1 MNAKSAKLFMLLTL
15 AVFSWSTAS
24 AEMNGGQIL
33 DATINSAVEGF
44 FTESERQLI
53 SEYYRNHRQDNNYAD
68 KGKHKKKKGKKQKGL
83 PPGLAKKQ
91 QLPPGLQKQLERNG
105 TLPPGLAKR
114 ELPQDLESRLPPV
127 PEGMERVIADTN
139 VILVE
144 KASGIIRDIIKDI
157 VQ

>member
-1 MNAKSAKLFMLLTL
+1 MLLTL

-53 SEYYRNHRQDNNYAD
+53 SEYYRKHRQDNDYAD
-68 KGKHKKKKGKKQKGL
+68 EGKGKHKKKKGKKQKGL

-114 ELPQDLESRLPPV
+114 ELPQDLEYRLPPV